1 MIYFMF
7 KITIYSVCFISTMA
21 ISQRTVF
28 DDPYGF
34 LKITS
39 DSSNVPVYIDGN
51 LIGHTPIDKTI
62 PLIVGNHYIDIKPL
76 SISNPF
82 SQHGPLRSSKN
93 IYVFRNDTA
102 HVILNPY
109 DLQMR
114 SERRVK
120 EKLYTN
126 YIGFGLGILT
136 ILQIW
141 IITG

>member
-7 KITIYSVCFISTMA
+7 KITIYSVCFIGTMA
-21 ISQRTVF
+21 LSQRTVF

-102 HVILNPY
+102 HVILNQY
-109 DLQMR
+109 DLL
-114 SERRVK
+114 EP
-120 EKLYTN
+120 
-126 YIGFGLGILT
+126 F
-136 ILQIW
+136 LQVSMTLSFLDLLVLSW
-141 IITG
+141 

>member
-7 KITIYSVCFISTMA
+7 KITIYSVCFIRTMA

-39 DSSNVPVYIDGN
+39 DSSNVPVYIDGD

-82 SQHGPLRSSKN
+82 SQHGPMRSSKN

-114 SERRVK
+114 SEK
-120 EKLYTN
+120 IIKDNLYTR
-126 YIGFGLGILT
+126 YIGTGLGLLMIWQL
-136 ILQIW
+136 W
-141 IITG
+141 IIAS

>member
-1 MIYFMF
+1 
-7 KITIYSVCFISTMA
+7 MA

-39 DSSNVPVYIDGN
+39 DSSNVPVYIDGD

-82 SQHGPLRSSKN
+82 SQHGPMRSSKN

-114 SERRVK
+114 SEK
-120 EKLYTN
+120 IIKDNLYTR
-126 YIGFGLGILT
+126 YIGTGLGLLMIWQL
-136 ILQIW
+136 W
-141 IITG
+141 IIAS